1 MVVATMR
8 LNPFRLRA
16 MHAAP
21 QFDLVSI
28 GGGLAGSALARVMA
42 ERGYRVL
49 VLERTTQF
57 QDRVRGE
64 ATHPWG
70 TWEARWLGLYDLM
83 LASNGVEILR
93 TDEVIARGPVKPR
106 DNVNGTAF
114 KLPRLCFCHPTM
126 QQNLIGVAADA
137 GARIERGVTV
147 TAVEARTESGPAA
160 VVWSRAGSSY
170 RATARLIVGADG
182 RSSQVRAWAGFGP
195 RIHHD
200 PPCLVMAGVLL
211 SGTPVERGISYA
223 QINPA
228 KGRKVILLPQGDGR
242 VRAYLSWHIATGA
255 PRVYDFPRFLDE
267 CLAMGTPPDL
277 LAGAQQAGPLASF
290 DCHETWVE
298 HPYKD
303 GIAVIGDASASS
315 DPTWGQGLALT
326 LRDVRTLSEALTNAD
341 DWDAACDAWAR
352 EHDRYHAIIRE
363 VNNCCAQLFMDPT
376 PAGEALRRRALP
388 RIAEAPSRAP
398 QHHFAGPDLPAVN
411 LRARFLAEDVDRPR
425 LIPAG

>member
-1 MVVATMR
+1 MR
-8 LNPFRLRA
+8 VTSFLTHRMQPT
-16 MHAAP
+16 P
-21 QFDLVSI
+21 EFDLICV
-28 GGGLAGSALARVMA
+28 GGGLAGSSLAKVMA
-42 ERGYRVL
+42 ERGCRVL
-49 VLERTTQF
+49 VLERTAEF
-57 QDRVRGE
+57 RDRVRGE

-70 TWEARWLGLYDLM
+70 TWEAQQLGLYDLM

-93 TDEVIARGPVKPR
+93 TDEVLAPGPVKPR

-137 GARIERGVTV
+137 GALIERGVTV
-147 TAVEARTESGPAA
+147 TAVGARTESGPAA
-160 VVWSRAGSSY
+160 VVWSRAGNTH

-182 RSSQVRAWAGFGP
+182 RSSRVRAWAGFGP

-200 PPCLVMAGVLL
+200 PPCLVMAGVLI

-255 PRVYDFPRFLDE
+255 RRLQDFSRFLDE

-277 LAGAQQAGPLASF
+277 LAGAEQAGPLASF

-298 HPYKD
+298 HPYQD

-326 LRDVRTLSEALTNAD
+326 LRDVRTLAEALSAAD
-341 DWDAACDAWAR
+341 DWDAAGHGWAR
-352 EHDRYHAIIRE
+352 EHDRYHGVIRE
-363 VNNCCAQLFMDPT
+363 VNNCCAELFMDPT
-376 PAGEALRRRALP
+376 PAGEAKRRRALP
-388 RIAEAPSRAP
+388 RIAEDPSRVP
-398 QHHFAGPDLPAVN
+398 QHHFAGPDLSAAN
-411 LRARFLAEDVDRPR
+411 LRARFLAEDV
-425 LIPAG
+425 PAASSQ

>member
-1 MVVATMR
+1 
-8 LNPFRLRA
+8 
-16 MHAAP
+16 MHTTP
-21 QFDLVSI
+21 QFDLACV
-28 GGGLAGSALARVMA
+28 GGGLAGSALANAMA

-57 QDRVRGE
+57 HDRVRGE

-70 TWEARWLGLYDLM
+70 TWEARQLGLYDLM
-83 LASNGVEILR
+83 LASNGVETSR
-93 TDEVIARGPVKPR
+93 TDEVLAPGPVKPR

-137 GARIERGVTV
+137 GALIERGVTV
-147 TAVEARTESGPAA
+147 TAVEARTELEPAA
-160 VVWSRAGSSY
+160 VIWSRAGNPH

-182 RSSQVRAWAGFGP
+182 RSSPVRAWAGFGP

-200 PPCLVMAGVLL
+200 PPCLFMAGVLIR
-211 SGTPVERGISYA
+211 GTLVERGVSYA

-255 PRVYDFPRFLDE
+255 PRVHDFPRFLDE

-326 LRDVRTLSEALTNAD
+326 LRDVRTLAEALTNAD
-341 DWDAACDAWAR
+341 DWDSAANAWAR
-352 EHDRYHAIIRE
+352 EHDRYHQIIRE

-376 PAGEALRRRALP
+376 PTGEARRRRALP
-388 RIAEAPSRAP
+388 RIAEDPTRAP
-398 QHHFAGPDLPAVN
+398 QHHFAGPDLPATD
-411 LRARFLAEDVDRPR
+411 LRARFLAEDVPQ
-425 LIPAG
+425 PVASS